1 MRHAPISTA
10 AGMLLVLFA
19 AAAAADDS
27 AALIELD
34 KKWGQAGVKGDTAT
48 IAKLLDDDLVSVN
61 EDGVRGK
68 KEELADNEPPT
79 AGASYEATDY
89 RVIFVG
95 ADTAIMTHRTK
106 GDDGSG
112 EGSRGDRDDFTGV
125 VAIEAVPA
133 RSQTSAATTTMPAA
147 TTGSVHQDLTPLFS
161 GSLYSDRHSRPKGR
175 PNRFNDR
182 LVDGVGTLSASRAA
196 HRRTNGPA
204 RPPTSSRAA

>member
-1 MRHAPISTA
+1 MLELRDDLALVDTIADIGAQAPDA
-10 AGMLLVLFA
+10 AGDPRAKPDFGPNLR
-19 AAAAADDS
+19 
-27 AALIELD
+27 LD
-34 KKWGQAGVKGDTAT
+34 
-48 IAKLLDDDLVSVN
+48 
-61 EDGVRGK
+61 
-68 KEELADNEPPT
+68 
-79 AGASYEATDY
+79 
-89 RVIFVG
+89 
-95 ADTAIMTHRTK
+95 RTK

-175 PNRFNDR
+175 PNRFSDR